1 MSSSRIPKES
11 TALRPFCSLISLSCY
26 LADFRLILS
35 QIIFTSVYGLTK
47 MTSIYAFFE
56 DQREMVIFII
66 LIHVAKMPT
75 YVLLINWTDQGIRN
89 VKDTIKRAEA
99 FKSAVERSGG
109 KMLDAYYTMGQ
120 HDFVATV
127 ELPNDESAMSILL
140 ALGEEMSVL

>member
-1 MSSSRIPKES
+1 M
-11 TALRPFCSLISLSCY
+11 F
-26 LADFRLILS
+26 
-35 QIIFTSVYGLTK
+35 
-47 MTSIYAFFE
+47 
-56 DQREMVIFII
+56 
-66 LIHVAKMPT
+66 AKMPT
-75 YVLLINWTDQGIRN
+75 YVLLIDWTDQGIRN

-140 ALGEEMSVL
+140 ALGVRGNVRTTTLKAFSISEVEKVVSKLS

>member
-1 MSSSRIPKES
+1 
-11 TALRPFCSLISLSCY
+11 
-26 LADFRLILS
+26 
-35 QIIFTSVYGLTK
+35 
-47 MTSIYAFFE
+47 
-56 DQREMVIFII
+56 MVISII

-89 VKDTIKRAEA
+89 VKDTIKRAKA

-127 ELPNDESAMSILL
+127 EFPNDESAMSILL
-140 ALGEEMSVL
+140 ALGVRGNVSTTTLKTFSLSEVEKVISKLS